1 MVEHN
6 YVKELG
12 NIVAQMLSQA
22 PHEEFKKYWEL
33 YKETA
38 YIPDPKGIY
47 FRISQDA
54 TYRNVVLAGENGVV
68 DIEVDENSVDDR
80 DIYVTPY
87 RTFSGVILHLGPILT
102 LPRTQS
108 SLLTV
113 ACRVGT
119 TSIGPYWSAHSE
131 DEVERLRGFAKILV
145 KAVSL

>member
-22 PHEEFKKYWEL
+22 PHEEFKRYWEL

-80 DIYVTPY
+80 HVSINPY
-87 RTFSGVILHLGPILT
+87 RTLSSVIINTGPRPT
-102 LPRTQS
+102 LPRTQN

-113 ACRVGT
+113 TCLRGPS
-119 TSIGPYWSAHSE
+119 SIGPYWSAHNE
-131 DEVERLRGFAKILV
+131 DEVERLRNFASILV